1 MLIRMRILGID
12 PGTATVGWG
21 VLEIDGSRMAPI
33 AYGHISTG
41 SKIPLSERIA
51 EISENLREISTR
63 YAPDE
68 ASVEKIFFFKNQ
80 KTVIAVS
87 QARGAI
93 LLTLETLGI
102 RLFEYTPLQVKQSLT
117 GYGRA
122 EKKQMQ
128 IMIKSIL
135 KLSAIPKPDDVA
147 DALALALCHANS
159 RKMNALLGGKNS
171 K

>member
-1 MLIRMRILGID
+1 MRILGID
-12 PGTATVGWG
+12 PGTAIVGWSI
-21 VLEIDGSRMAPI
+21 LEVESGQMNPID
-33 AYGHISTG
+33 YGYVST
-41 SKIPLSERIA
+41 SATLPLSERIA
-51 EISENLREISTR
+51 KISHDLSEIANKYS
-63 YAPDE
+63 PHE

-122 EKKQMQ
+122 EKRQMQ

-135 KLSAIPKPDDVA
+135 KLPEIPKPDDVA

-159 RKMNALLGGKNS
+159 RSYQNMIEKNL
-171 K
+171 

>member
-1 MLIRMRILGID
+1 MRILGID

-21 VLEIDGSRMAPI
+21 VLEIEGSHMNPI
-33 AYGHISTG
+33 AYGHIATSPTL
-41 SKIPLSERIA
+41 PLQERIA
-51 EISENLREISTR
+51 EIARDLREISR
-63 YAPDE
+63 KHSPDE

-80 KTVIAVS
+80 KTVIDVS

-128 IMIKSIL
+128 IMVKSIL
-135 KLSAIPKPDDVA
+135 KLSVIPKPDDVA
-147 DALALALCHANS
+147 DALALALCHTNS
-159 RKMNALLGGKNS
+159 RAMNTILRQ
-171 K
+171 

>member
-1 MLIRMRILGID
+1 MRILGID

-21 VLEIDGSRMAPI
+21 VLEVNGNTMTAI
-33 AYGHISTG
+33 AYGHIST
-41 SKIPLSERIA
+41 SPALPLSERIA
-51 EISENLREISTR
+51 EISRDLREIAKR
-63 YAPDE
+63 YTPSE

-93 LLTLETLGI
+93 LLTLQTLGI
-102 RLFEYTPLQVKQSLT
+102 RLSEYTPLQVKQSLT

-135 KLSAIPKPDDVA
+135 KLSEIPKPDDVA

-159 RKMNALLGGKNS
+159 RTYQNMLKQNI
-171 K
+171 

>member
-1 MLIRMRILGID
+1 MRILGID

-21 VLEIDGSRMAPI
+21 ILEVNGGNMTAL
-33 AYGHISTG
+33 AYGHIATSPAL
-41 SKIPLSERIA
+41 PLSERIA
-51 EISENLREISTR
+51 EIARDLREISR
-63 YAPDE
+63 QYSPEE

-102 RLFEYTPLQVKQSLT
+102 RLSEYTPLQVKQSLT

-135 KLSAIPKPDDVA
+135 KLSDIPKPDDVA

-159 RKMNALLGGKNS
+159 RAMNALLEGKNS

>member
-1 MLIRMRILGID
+1 MRILGID

-21 VLEIDGSRMAPI
+21 ILEVNGGNMTAL
-33 AYGHISTG
+33 AYGHIATSPAL
-41 SKIPLSERIA
+41 PLSERIA
-51 EISENLREISTR
+51 EIARDLREISR
-63 YAPDE
+63 QYSPEE

-93 LLTLETLGI
+93 LLTLETHGI
-102 RLFEYTPLQVKQSLT
+102 RLSEYTPLQVKQSLT

-135 KLSAIPKPDDVA
+135 KLSEIPKPDDVA

-159 RKMNALLGGKNS
+159 RAMNALLEGKNS

>member
-1 MLIRMRILGID
+1 MRILGID

-21 VLEIDGSRMAPI
+21 VLEVNGSTMAAI
-33 AYGHISTG
+33 AYGHIST
-41 SKIPLSERIA
+41 SPALPLSERIA
-51 EISENLREISTR
+51 EISRDLREIAKR
-63 YAPDE
+63 YTPSE

-93 LLTLETLGI
+93 LLTLQTLGI
-102 RLFEYTPLQVKQSLT
+102 RLSEYTPLQVKQSLT

-135 KLSAIPKPDDVA
+135 KLSEIPKPDDVA

-159 RKMNALLGGKNS
+159 RTYQNMLKQNI
-171 K
+171 

>member
-1 MLIRMRILGID
+1 MRILGID

-21 VLEIDGSRMAPI
+21 VLEVNGSAMTAI
-33 AYGHISTG
+33 AYGHIST
-41 SKIPLSERIA
+41 SPALPLSERIS
-51 EISENLREISTR
+51 EISRDLQEISR
-63 YAPDE
+63 KYSPEE

-102 RLFEYTPLQVKQSLT
+102 RLSEYTPLQVKQSLT

-122 EKKQMQ
+122 EKRQMQ

-135 KLSAIPKPDDVA
+135 KLAEIPKPDDVA

-159 RKMNALLGGKNS
+159 RPYQNMLKENQRD
-171 K
+171 

>member
-1 MLIRMRILGID
+1 MRILGID

-21 VLEIDGSRMAPI
+21 VLEAHGSTLTAL
-33 AYGHISTG
+33 AYGHIATSPAL
-41 SKIPLSERIA
+41 PLSERIA
-51 EISENLREISTR
+51 EIARDLREISTQ
-63 YAPDE
+63 YSPEE

-93 LLTLETLGI
+93 LLTLQTLGI
-102 RLFEYTPLQVKQSLT
+102 RLSEYTPLQVKQSLT

-122 EKKQMQ
+122 EKKQTQ

-135 KLSAIPKPDDVA
+135 KLAEIPKPDDVA

-159 RKMNALLGGKNS
+159 RKYQNILEKDS
-171 K
+171 RQ

>member
-1 MLIRMRILGID
+1 MRILGID

-21 VLEIDGSRMAPI
+21 ILEIEGSRMTPI
-33 AYGHISTG
+33 AYGHIST
-41 SKIPLSERIA
+41 SAALPLSERIA
-51 EISENLREISTR
+51 EIARDLREISKKHS
-63 YAPDE
+63 PDE

-122 EKKQMQ
+122 DKRQMQ
-128 IMIKSIL
+128 TMVKSIL
-135 KLSAIPKPDDVA
+135 KLAELPKPDDVA

-159 RKMNALLGGKNS
+159 RAMNIILKQ

>member
-1 MLIRMRILGID
+1 MRILGID
-12 PGTATVGWG
+12 PGTATIGWG
-21 VLEIDGSRMAPI
+21 VLEVEGSRMIPI
-33 AYGHISTG
+33 AYGHIATSAQL
-41 SKIPLSERIA
+41 PLSERIA
-51 EISENLREISTR
+51 EIARDLREVSEKHS
-63 YAPDE
+63 PDE

-128 IMIKSIL
+128 IMVKSIL
-135 KLSAIPKPDDVA
+135 KLSELPKPDDVA

-159 RKMNALLGGKNS
+159 RTYQNMLKKNS
-171 K
+171 

>member
-1 MLIRMRILGID
+1 MRVLGID
-12 PGTATVGWG
+12 PGTAIVGWG
-21 VLEIDGSRMAPI
+21 ILEIEGSQMTPI
-33 AYGHISTG
+33 AYGHIATSATL
-41 SKIPLSERIA
+41 PLSERIA
-51 EISENLREISTR
+51 EIARDLREISKK
-63 YAPDE
+63 YSPDE

-122 EKKQMQ
+122 EKRQMQ
-128 IMIKSIL
+128 ILIKNIL
-135 KLSAIPKPDDVA
+135 KLSEIPKPDDVA

-159 RKMNALLGGKNS
+159 RAMNAILKQ
-171 K
+171 

>member
-1 MLIRMRILGID
+1 MRILGID

-21 VLEIDGSRMAPI
+21 ILEVNGGNMTAL
-33 AYGHISTG
+33 AYGHIATSPAL
-41 SKIPLSERIA
+41 PLSERIA
-51 EISENLREISTR
+51 EIARDLREISR
-63 YAPDE
+63 QYSPEE

-102 RLFEYTPLQVKQSLT
+102 RLSEYTPLQVKQSLT

-135 KLSAIPKPDDVA
+135 KLSEIPKPDDVA

-159 RKMNALLGGKNS
+159 RAMNALLEGKNS

>member
-1 MLIRMRILGID
+1 MRILGID
-12 PGTATVGWG
+12 PGTATVGWS
-21 VLEIDGSRMAPI
+21 VLDIAGSRMTPI
-33 AYGHISTG
+33 AYGHIST
-41 SKIPLSERIA
+41 SAALPLSERIA
-51 EISENLREISTR
+51 EIARDFQEISR
-63 YAPDE
+63 KHSPDE

-122 EKKQMQ
+122 DKRQMQ
-128 IMIKSIL
+128 LMVKSIL
-135 KLSAIPKPDDVA
+135 KLSEIPKPDDVA

-159 RKMNALLGGKNS
+159 RSYQNMLEKNL
-171 K
+171 

>member
-1 MLIRMRILGID
+1 MRILGID
-12 PGTATVGWG
+12 PGTAIVGWG
-21 VLEIDGSRMAPI
+21 ILEIEGGRMTPV
-33 AYGHISTG
+33 AYGHIATSATL
-41 SKIPLSERIA
+41 PLSERIA
-51 EISENLREISTR
+51 EIARDLREISKKHS
-63 YAPDE
+63 PDE

-80 KTVIAVS
+80 KTVIDVS

-122 EKKQMQ
+122 DKKQMQ
-128 IMIKSIL
+128 IMVKSIL
-135 KLSAIPKPDDVA
+135 KLSEIPKPDDVA

-159 RKMNALLGGKNS
+159 RTMNIMLNK
-171 K
+171 

>member
-1 MLIRMRILGID
+1 MRILGID
-12 PGTATVGWG
+12 PGTAIVGWG
-21 VLEIDGSRMAPI
+21 ILEIEGGQMNPI
-33 AYGHISTG
+33 AYGHIATSATL
-41 SKIPLSERIA
+41 PFSERIA
-51 EISENLREISTR
+51 EIARDLREISKK
-63 YAPDE
+63 YSPDE

-122 EKKQMQ
+122 EKRQMQ
-128 IMIKSIL
+128 ILIKNIL
-135 KLSAIPKPDDVA
+135 KLSEIPKPDDVA

-159 RKMNALLGGKNS
+159 RAMNTILKQ
-171 K
+171 

>member
-1 MLIRMRILGID
+1 MRILGID

-21 VLEIDGSRMAPI
+21 ILEVQGSTMTAVG
-33 AYGHISTG
+33 YGHIATSPAL
-41 SKIPLSERIA
+41 PLSERIA
-51 EISENLREISTR
+51 EIARDLKEISR
-63 YAPDE
+63 IYSPEE

-102 RLFEYTPLQVKQSLT
+102 RLSEYTPLQVKQSLT

-135 KLSAIPKPDDVA
+135 KLADIPKPDDVA

-159 RKMNALLGGKNS
+159 RTMNVLLEKRNL